1 MWEDYYYYSMYNNI
15 MHVGMVYINVR
26 VYVLDKERC
35 TDKIVWKKWNSITL
49 ILSIQFVKIVE
60 HAIVRFTQNEYY

>member
-35 TDKIVWKKWNSITL
+35 TDKIV
-49 ILSIQFVKIVE
+49 
-60 HAIVRFTQNEYY
+60 